1 MDMFLAIVTF
11 VAGAYVGYKYPEQV
25 GKVVEST
32 KNLFNTLKD
41 KLTKKEE
48 PPSA

>member
-1 MDMFLAIVTF
+1 MFLAIVTF

-25 GKVVEST
+25 GKVVEGS
-32 KNLFNTLKD
+32 KKLFNDLKD